1 MFVSYVLAFGGIKLF
16 QLAGLELDSR
26 IPVSAPGVSYWKL
39 TGLLVILSESVD
51 SFTAFYSPMFRSRDA
66 LRNRQ
71 LSEQEDRRPH
81 GVGVD
86 ANRGAADVPEAV
98 YGRIQVDLRAGE
110 LITVTRQDSYGGKK
124 ALVLCCV
131 HGPRPECWE
140 ARTASSAANM
150 YVIVGLPA
158 GAAHSPCSA
167 SSSQCVN
174 FFSKKKYR
182 RKTKILGSVF

>member
-150 YVIVGLPA
+150 
-158 GAAHSPCSA
+158 
-167 SSSQCVN
+167 SSSACLLALLPHHALPPLRNV
-174 FFSKKKYR
+174 FIFLSKKKYR
-182 RKTKILGSVF
+182 RKTKILGNVF